1 MLAGPDGSNVMRL
14 TVVGCAPAWTQRVGR
29 ASSCYLLE
37 HDGGAVVL
45 DMGQGSFSALGQYR
59 DVRQI
64 DGVLISHLH
73 ADHLVDLVPLRHFVS
88 YEAPDT
94 RIRLHG
100 PLELRRRF
108 DAFQAQPDFLR
119 VLPGDPLA
127 SDSFELAGLSVEA
140 RLVTH
145 IPHSFGFRLAPS
157 DGSGPGLVYSGD
169 CAQPRDLLPLVRAG
183 DTLLSEAAFGAGDTF
198 GPGSAS
204 GDEPSGAVHMTAAQA
219 AWAAAESG
227 AARLVLTHILD
238 RNDEAAARDAA
249 AEVFDGELL
258 VAQPGLQL
266 DVSST
271 A

>member
-1 MLAGPDGSNVMRL
+1 MMRL
-14 TVVGCAPAWTQRVGR
+14 TVVGCAPAYTQRVGR

-37 HDGGAVVL
+37 HDGGAVLL
-45 DMGQGSFSALGQYR
+45 DMGQGSFSALAQYR

-73 ADHLVDLVPLRHFVS
+73 ADHLVDLVPLRHFVR
-88 YEAPDT
+88 YEAPESQ
-94 RIRLHG
+94 IRLHG
-100 PLELRRRF
+100 PLEIRRRF
-108 DAFQAQPDFLR
+108 DAFQAQPDFLG

-127 SDSFELAGLSVEA
+127 ADSFELAGLSVEA

-145 IPHSFGFRLAPS
+145 IPHSFAFRLAPR

-169 CAQPRDLLPLVRAG
+169 CAEPRDLLPLVRAG
-183 DTLLSEAAFGAGDTF
+183 DTLLSEAAFGAGGTF
-198 GPGSAS
+198 GAGGPFGDGSV
-204 GDEPSGAVHMTAAQA
+204 GTVHMTAAQA
-219 AWAAAESG
+219 AWAGAETG

-258 VAQPGLQL
+258 IAQPGL
-266 DVSST
+266 VVEVGGG
-271 A
+271 

>member
-1 MLAGPDGSNVMRL
+1 MRL

-45 DMGQGSFSALGQYR
+45 DMGQGSFSALAQYR
-59 DVRQI
+59 DLRLI

-88 YEAPDT
+88 YEAPET
-94 RIRLHG
+94 QIRLHG

-108 DAFQAQPDFLR
+108 DAFQAEPDFLR

-127 SDSFELAGLSVEA
+127 PDSFELGGLSVEA
-140 RLVTH
+140 GLVTH
-145 IPHSFGFRLAPS
+145 IPHSFGFRLAPR
-157 DGSGPGLVYSGD
+157 GGAGPGLVYSGD
-169 CAQPRDLLPLVRAG
+169 CAEPRDLLPLIRAG
-183 DTLLSEAAFGAGDTF
+183 DTLLSEAAFGATEPF
-198 GPGSAS
+198 RAGSPSRDDRS
-204 GDEPSGAVHMTAAQA
+204 GMVHMTAAQA

-227 AARLVLTHILD
+227 AGRLVLTHIID

-258 VAQPGLQL
+258 VAEPGLAL
-266 DVSST
+266 EIG
-271 A
+271 